1 MYELPSYVCTVL
13 ETLEKNGFEG
23 YVVGG
28 CVRDFLMGRT
38 PNDFDVTT
46 NALPAE
52 IKKCFYDYHCI
63 TTGEKHGTIA
73 VVIEKQLVEITTY
86 RIDGEYSDS
95 RHPETV
101 TFSKNLCDDL
111 SRRDFTVNA
120 MAMNKNGDII
130 DIFDGRKD
138 IGKKLIRT
146 VRNAENRFNEDALRI
161 MRGIRFASQLGFEI
175 ETDTSDMIHKLAFL
189 LKNISMERIRDEF
202 VKLMCGENVVK
213 ILEEYSDV
221 IEVFI
226 PEIAD
231 MYGFLQHTHF
241 HKFDVWKHTLS
252 AVGNISPDPVLRV
265 TMLLHDI
272 AKPDCLT
279 IDENGT
285 GHFKGHAPLGAEKAS
300 GILKR
305 LRFSRKEITQICLLI
320 ANHRDSYR
328 TKEDV
333 KRMMSRIGA
342 DNFSLLIKVKKA
354 DDGAKGCFYEKDEQ
368 MINFAEKCFKEVI
381 ENHECYR
388 ISDMEING
396 NDLINTGVSGRKIGE
411 LLNILLEKIISS
423 EVENNKEK
431 LLSCAK
437 SLNSENK

>member
-1 MYELPSYVCTVL
+1 
-13 ETLEKNGFEG
+13 
-23 YVVGG
+23 
-28 CVRDFLMGRT
+28 
-38 PNDFDVTT
+38 
-46 NALPAE
+46 
-52 IKKCFYDYHCI
+52 
-63 TTGEKHGTIA
+63 
-73 VVIEKQLVEITTY
+73 
-86 RIDGEYSDS
+86 
-95 RHPETV
+95 
-101 TFSKNLCDDL
+101 
-111 SRRDFTVNA
+111 
-120 MAMNKNGDII
+120 
-130 DIFDGRKD
+130 
-138 IGKKLIRT
+138 
-146 VRNAENRFNEDALRI
+146 
-161 MRGIRFASQLGFEI
+161 
-175 ETDTSDMIHKLAFL
+175 MIHKLAFL